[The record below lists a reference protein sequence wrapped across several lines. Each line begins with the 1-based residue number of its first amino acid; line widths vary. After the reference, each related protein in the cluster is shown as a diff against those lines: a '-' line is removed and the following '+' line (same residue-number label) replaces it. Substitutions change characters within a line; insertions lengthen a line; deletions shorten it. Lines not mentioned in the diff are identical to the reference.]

1 MSDLQAFNSLGTN
14 LIQAVLVN
22 QRSRLLQAQLAR
34 QQYVDQQRAAVEQ
47 AQAAKLGQEL
57 EMLKR
62 QQVVAKQLGQS
73 MFNVAGGGQAIT
85 DNLNAGLG
93 PVLSPNL
100 QQAEAVRAAAELA
113 GGSPSAAASLF
124 TPRNVT
130 QGSVGVDAFGRQVDN
145 RRPVTLGLNQVA
157 LNPDTFAVQGKGYV
171 GGSALGIKDANTG
184 AQLMQPPARSSGADV
199 ANKQAENIALRSL
212 ASEEFEFLPPETQK
226 MIRQLALQ
234 AVTRTLGTNAPVQP
248 KPTGGT
254 KIKSITPIP

>member
-22 QRSRLLQAQLAR
+22 QRSKLLQAQLAR

-62 QQVVAKQLGQS
+62 QQVVARQLGQS
-73 MFNVAGGGQAIT
+73 MFDLSGGRQAM
-85 DNLNAGLG
+85 AMPSG
-93 PVLSPNL
+93 PTAQGALQL
-100 QQAEAVRAAAELA
+100 QQADATRAAAELA

-130 QGSVGVDAFGRQVDN
+130 QGSVGVDAFGRQIDN

-157 LNPDTFAVQGKGYV
+157 LDPDSFAVQGKGYI

-248 KPTGGT
+248 MPTGGT